1 MLQKET
7 EVTSMKTMNRFRVG
21 MMIFC
26 LSLVAPT
33 FLRSAKADDRNK
45 VTKVAFGVP
54 VEVPGSGAQV
64 LPAGT
69 YVFKIADSRSDSH
82 VVQIFSEDQKHVFT
96 TILSKSQHRFRPT
109 NNTVMTLKQRA
120 PGQPEAI
127 TAWFYP
133 GDELGHQFVYPEAR
147 AIELAKVINQPV
159 LATPLETK
167 STVTALKQ
175 LPFAANRL
183 TGERVQ

>member
-1 MLQKET
+1 
-7 EVTSMKTMNRFRVG
+7 
-21 MMIFC
+21 MIFC
-26 LSLVAPT
+26 LSLVAPA

-45 VTKVAFGVP
+45 VTRVTFGVP

-82 VVQIFSEDQKHVFT
+82 IVQIFSEDQKHVFT

-109 NNTVMTLKQRA
+109 NNTVVTLKQRA

-127 TAWFYP
+127 SAWFYP
-133 GDELGHQFVYPEAR
+133 GDELGQGFVYAKAR
-147 AIELAKVINQPV
+147 SIELAKIIHQPV
-159 LATPLETK
+159 LGMPLNSEP
-167 STVTALKQ
+167 TVTALKQ